1 MKKFAV
7 AALSLALLF
16 ILFFYLLTRALPMP
30 ETRETLAPACYS
42 GVTLIIDAGHG
53 GEDGGAVSL
62 SGAVESG
69 INLAIARRLELI
81 AALYGVPT
89 VMLRSE
95 DISLHDSTAETLRE
109 KKNSDLHNRVD
120 AVNGVENGVLI
131 SIHQNTYQNPKYSGA
146 QVFYAPTEGS
156 RAFAEFTQEILRLTL
171 NVSNQ
176 RQATQIPDTVYLMN
190 HVSKP
195 AILVE
200 CGFLSNAME
209 DQLLQTP
216 EYQLL
221 VAAALAGAYLQYQDT
236 LG

>member
-1 MKKFAV
+1 MKKFIA
-7 AALSLALLF
+7 AALALALIFSLLF
-16 ILFFYLLTRALPMP
+16 YFLTCALPMP
-30 ETRETLAPACYS
+30 ETSQTLAPARFQ
-42 GVTLIIDAGHG
+42 GATLIIDAGHG

-62 SGAVESG
+62 SGAKESG

-81 AALYGVPT
+81 AALYGIPT
-89 VMLRSE
+89 QMLRSE
-95 DISLHDSTAETLRE
+95 DVSLHDASAQTLRE

-120 AVNGVENGVLI
+120 AVNAVENAVLI
-131 SIHQNTYQNPKYSGA
+131 SIHQNSFEDPRYSGA
-146 QVFYAPTEGS
+146 QVFFAPTEGS
-156 RAFAEFTQEILRLTL
+156 ESFAEAAQEVLRLTL
-171 NVSNQ
+171 NAGNQ
-176 RQATQIPDTVYLMN
+176 RQAAQISDSVYLLN
-190 HVSKP
+190 HITAP

-221 VAAALAGAYLQYQDT
+221 VAAALAGAYLQYQNT